1 MNKQEFLNELGRR
14 LSGLPSEEI
23 EQRLEF
29 YSEMIDDKVEEG
41 VSEEEAVGELGDV
54 SEIAAQI
61 KADVPLVKL
70 VKEKMKPKKK
80 LSALEIV
87 LIVLGSP
94 IWLSLLIAALAV
106 VFAVYVVIWSVVIS
120 LWAVFASLVA
130 SALVGLSQAI
140 VFVFLGLADYGIY
153 ILGASL
159 ILAGLAIFAF
169 FGCRLATKGVV
180 LLTKKIFIGIKNCF
194 MKKGGSGNE

>member
-1 MNKQEFLNELGRR
+1 MNKQEFIKELGGL

-41 VSEEEAVGELGDV
+41 VSEEEAVGELGDAV
-54 SEIAAQI
+54 EIAAQI

-130 SALVGLSQAI
+130 STFGVLVAGVFFLVGGHPVSCAAMI
-140 VFVFLGLADYGIY
+140 GTGFV
-153 ILGASL
+153 
-159 ILAGLAIFAF
+159 LAGVSIFLF
-169 FGCRLATKGVV
+169 FGCRLAGKGAVYLTGKTAV
-180 LLTKKIFIGIKNCF
+180 LIKNCF
-194 MKKGGSGNE
+194 IKKGESVNE

>member
-1 MNKQEFLNELGRR
+1 MNKQEFLNELGRQLR
-14 LSGLPSEEI
+14 GLPSDEI

-41 VSEEEAVGELGDV
+41 ASQEEAVSALGDV

-61 KADVPLVKL
+61 KAEVPLARL
-70 VKEKMKPKKK
+70 VKEKIKPKRK

-94 IWLSLLIAALAV
+94 IWLSLLLAALAV
-106 VFAVYVVIWSVVIS
+106 VFAVYLVIWSVVIS
-120 LWAVFASLVA
+120 LWAVFVSLVA
-130 SALVGLSQAI
+130 CALVGLSQ
-140 VFVFLGLADYGIY
+140 VVGFVFFGLADYGIF

-159 ILAGLAIFAF
+159 IFAGLAIFAF
-169 FGCRLATKGVV
+169 FGCRLATKGVA
-180 LLTKKIFIGIKNCF
+180 LLTKKIFVGIKYCF
-194 MKKGGSGNE
+194 MKKGGSVNE

>member
-1 MNKQEFLNELGRR
+1 MNKQEFLGELGRR
-14 LSGLPSEEI
+14 LCGLPSEEI

-29 YSEMIDDKVEEG
+29 YSEMIDDKIEEG
-41 VSEEEAVGELGDV
+41 AEEEEAVSALGDV

-61 KADVPLVKL
+61 KADVPLAKL
-70 VKEKMKPKKK
+70 VKEKIKPKKK

-94 IWLSLLIAALAV
+94 IWISLLLAALAV

-120 LWAVFASLVA
+120 LWAVFVSLVA
-130 SALVGLSQAI
+130 STLVSLSQAV
-140 VFVFLGLADYGIY
+140 VFVCWGHADYGIFM
-153 ILGASL
+153 LGAGL
-159 ILAGLAIFAF
+159 ILAGVAVFAF
-169 FGCRLATKGVV
+169 FGCRLVTKGVV

-194 MKKGGSGNE
+194 MKKGGSVNE